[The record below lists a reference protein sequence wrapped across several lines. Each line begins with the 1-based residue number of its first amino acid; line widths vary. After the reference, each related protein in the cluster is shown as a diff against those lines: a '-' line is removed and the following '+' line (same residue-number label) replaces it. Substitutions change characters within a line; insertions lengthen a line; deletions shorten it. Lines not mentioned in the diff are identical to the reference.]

1 MIISGCG
8 KKQGF
13 VCFSCK
19 SLYSWLG
26 CVGASFA
33 SWWLFFSGI
42 HPWSST
48 GFKHGSAVR
57 ICPCKMKIPNLA
69 TNQNHF
75 QVPFFKLRGCCLWA
89 SGKWGYVVSSLK
101 DAKTEHNVFFSA
113 KILQY
118 FGLVIRTRNII
129 LKSQRYIQ
137 LYIPTDL
144 HIYMCVC
151 VHMHSYSLHVH
162 MPCSLWFYL
171 SQLVQDFFQHPLQ
184 FMIIE
189 S

>member
-1 MIISGCG
+1 MIISGCQ
-8 KKQGF
+8 KKSWGSVF
-13 VCFSCK
+13 FSCT

-33 SWWLFFSGI
+33 SEGDFFFRAL

-75 QVPFFKLRGCCLWA
+75 QVPFLKHLGGCCLWA
-89 SGKWGYVVSSLK
+89 SGKWGYVFSSLK
-101 DAKTEHNVFFSA
+101 DAQTEHNVFFSA

-118 FGLVIRTRNII
+118 FALVIRTRNII
-129 LKSQRYIQ
+129 FKCSHSYFIH
-137 LYIPTDL
+137 TDL
-144 HIYMCVC
+144 HIYMCV
-151 VHMHSYSLHVH
+151 HTHLYSLHVH

-171 SQLVQDFFQHPLQ
+171 SQLVQDFFQHPLHLD
-184 FMIIE
+184 MIW